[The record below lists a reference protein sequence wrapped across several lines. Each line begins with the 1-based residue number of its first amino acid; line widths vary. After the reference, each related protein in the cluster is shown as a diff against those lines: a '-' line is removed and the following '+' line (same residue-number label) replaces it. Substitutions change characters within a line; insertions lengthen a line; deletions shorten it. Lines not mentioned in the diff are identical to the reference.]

1 MIFKK
6 KRYFFKLISIFNFST
21 HRINHFGL
29 KPYICNLCPYASS
42 RRDMVSR
49 HLQTHS
55 NGQATGAYVKTDLYV
70 KALSKKL
77 IHSTPDQIPDLLDRF
92 KLEC

>member
-1 MIFKK
+1 
-6 KRYFFKLISIFNFST
+6 
-21 HRINHFGL
+21 
-29 KPYICNLCPYASS
+29 
-42 RRDMVSR
+42 MVSR